1 MKNRKEQKVEINLL
15 IIPKKNDLDNKTSV
29 LAAWELCINH
39 VSAHVTPNEVM
50 SISDDRHFFTKI
62 LPSRYVKQAKM
73 SINVSMAK
81 FNVSHIAQKR
91 YDIIVQMD
99 TVCSWIKRFQEH
111 PSVQKDNESMIDAN
125 ITCTDR
131 TKMSLLHAAVILYDS
146 KQIDNLLHLGAD
158 TLFESSDCR
167 TAFDLA
173 EYLQK
178 QAHDRSN
185 QKLENRFQC
194 ILQDLKSNMDNY
206 FTI

>member
-99 TVCSWIKRFQEH
+99 TVCSWINRFQEH
-111 PSVQKDNESMIDAN
+111 PYVQKDDEYMIDAN
-125 ITCTDR
+125 MTCSDGA
-131 TKMSLLHAAVILYDS
+131 KMSLLHAAVILYDS
-146 KQIDNLLHLGAD
+146 KQIDYLLCLEAD
-158 TLFESSDCR
+158 MFSKSNDCR
-167 TAFDLA
+167 TTFDLA
-173 EYLQK
+173 KHLHK
-178 QAHDRSN
+178 QAYDRN
-185 QKLENRFQC
+185 NPKLENRFQR
-194 ILQDLKSNMDNY
+194 ILQDLKMVSDI
-206 FTI
+206 TI